1 MTQILMASHN
11 VFLQRSTQEE
21 MMGLISQFR
30 GIDVEERGSVD
41 KQSVMKAVQDS
52 REANYDQVRETLKEV
67 NLDSSGRVELEDYV
81 DVSRGVKHMHGVHW
95 LTTFCGAAV
104 GQAASRSKRRR
115 RRGHK
120 GQGDCQGQ
128 QCERAAYHQRG

>member
-1 MTQILMASHN
+1 MKQILMPSHD

-81 DVSRGVKHMHGVHW
+81 DVSRGVKAVALNRLAHGALRGSCW
-95 LTTFCGAAV
+95 PNCGQVETSALARP
-104 GQAASRSKRRR
+104 Q
-115 RRGHK
+115 
-120 GQGDCQGQ
+120 
-128 QCERAAYHQRG
+128 RAR